1 MGLNKELFEEIQ
13 NEIENENSEKEETEY
28 YNNNYLEL

>member
-13 NEIENENSEKEETEY
+13 NEIENENSEKKR
-28 YNNNYLEL
+28 NRILQ